1 MVRIPPNSRIFHPKK
16 IHSKSKIEGMW
27 WHDDVPNHCCI
38 RNCNNTISNT
48 SMMDVRNSHGSGEC
62 RSHTWMEAV
71 PVRLVCWE
79 TQINYYFLNSPR
91 GSGRQGQV
99 VTDHR
104 VSLPPSGHSTLT
116 RHQINQVIPNL
127 HHPRSAQSP
136 PPPYEPR
143 LVFPVLKKSGDL
155 GVR

>member
-1 MVRIPPNSRIFHPKK
+1 MLQNTLRHLLVNL
-16 IHSKSKIEGMW
+16 
-27 WHDDVPNHCCI
+27 CI
-38 RNCNNTISNT
+38 K
-48 SMMDVRNSHGSGEC
+48 
-62 RSHTWMEAV
+62 
-71 PVRLVCWE
+71 
-79 TQINYYFLNSPR
+79 LNLFSFPHSPR

-127 HHPRSAQSP
+127 HLPRPAQSP